1 MLMLLPR
8 TALARLQSVT
18 VPAVAWLVV
27 ALVGSL
33 VGAHWFWRFSAPGA
47 AAGVYATSSDPGN
60 AANEISSRHLFGVPV
75 VEPTEEIAAVTLG
88 AEIKLL
94 GVMTGA
100 PNSPGFAVILEEGQP
115 SSRPVI
121 EGEELRPG
129 IKLVK
134 VLAQG
139 IQLDVGGRQQFIPLI
154 DPNGGSLPQVPVMN
168 NSTQQPAGTTPRA
181 TIMGKGGVARD
192 IAPPPPENPL
202 ID

>member
-1 MLMLLPR
+1 MPMQLPR

-18 VPAVAWLVV
+18 VPALAWLVA

-33 VGAHWFWRFSAPGA
+33 VGAHWFWRLSAPGA
-47 AAGVYATSSDPGN
+47 AAGVYASSSDPGS

-75 VEPTEEIAAVTLG
+75 VETAEEAPAANLG
-88 AEIKLL
+88 PQIKLL
-94 GVMTGA
+94 GVMTGG
-100 PNSPGFAVILEEGQP
+100 PHSPGFAVILEEGQP

-129 IKLVK
+129 VKLHK

-139 IQLDVGGRQQFIPLI
+139 IQLDVGGREEFIPLI
-154 DPNGGSLPQVPVMN
+154 DPSGSMLPQAPIMDG
-168 NSTQQPAGTTPRA
+168 STQTPAGTPPRA
-181 TIMGKGGVARD
+181 TVMGKGGVARE